1 MAVTIN
7 GTTGVT
13 APGGTFT
20 GAVTTNGFSNDMT
33 TFNQLTTQVST
44 DVQVGVRIRRTAGT
58 NPMGWEIYNQSGDTN
73 KSLRFYETLDR
84 MIIDSSGRLTT
95 PYQPAFTVYSSANI
109 AVSSGVQAI
118 YLNTKDF
125 DAGNNYN
132 TSTGR
137 FTAPVAGTYLF
148 VAVVSLDTNTTFYAY
163 ISAEIRKNGGR
174 FVWGG
179 WNSKPSTSNVYANSI
194 ASFVVQLVAGD
205 FIELGTEIPSSATL
219 LGNFSSGC
227 KLSGYLLG

>member
-1 MAVTIN
+1 MPVTIN

-13 APGGTFT
+13 SPGGTFT
-20 GAVTTNGFSNDMT
+20 GAVTTNGLSNSMT
-33 TFNQLTTQVST
+33 SFNQLTATVSN
-44 DVQVGVRIRRTAGT
+44 DSQVGLKVARTGGT
-58 NPMGWEIYNQSGDTN
+58 NLFGWEIYNQSGDTN

-84 MIIDSSGRLTT
+84 MILDSSGRLTT
-95 PYQPAFTVYSSANI
+95 PYQPAFTVYSSTNI
-109 AVSSGVQAI
+109 SASSGVQAI

-132 TSTGR
+132 TTTGR

-148 VAVVSLDTNTTFYAY
+148 NAIVSLDTNTTFYTY

-179 WNSKPSTSNVYANSI
+179 WTSKPSTSNAYANSI

-219 LGNFSSGC
+219 LGGYGSGC